1 MAAFADKALPYASL
15 GWFLIPQGRSKV
27 PMIPKWPTAATND
40 PREIAEWDRQFPT
53 ANVAVV
59 TGQRSG
65 VVVVDLDGPEA
76 QARWLETRKICGMQR
91 DPPTVITRRGVHL
104 YYRSMGVIKSA
115 TPSKLGK
122 GIDIRGEN
130 ALATLPTSVH
140 ESGHRYEWEGGFDR
154 DRLLNLPLMTPSCL
168 NMINGR
174 DPFRDKPLKTSYTPS
189 MDSILKRLRTTPEGS
204 RNRAV
209 YNAAFRAT
217 STLVKSGELSEIELH
232 QLIMPEGLAL
242 GLPRVEVIT
251 AIRSGYK
258 DGIKS

>member
-1 MAAFADKALPYASL
+1 VAAFADKALPYASL

-27 PMIPKWPTAATND
+27 PMVPKWPTAASHD
-40 PREIAEWDRQFPT
+40 PRDIKAWDKQFPA

-59 TGQRSG
+59 TGQRSK
-65 VVVVDLDGPEA
+65 VIVVDLDGPEA
-76 QARWLETRKICGMQR
+76 QARWLETRKICGMHR

-104 YYRSMGVIKSA
+104 YYRSMGMIKSA
-115 TPSKLGK
+115 TPCKLGK

-140 ESGHRYEWEGGFDR
+140 ESGHVYEWEGGFDA
-154 DRLLNLPLMTPSCL
+154 DRLANLPLMTPSCL

-189 MDSILKRLRTTPEGS
+189 MDSILKKLRSTPEGS

-209 YNAAFRAT
+209 YNASFVAT
-217 STLVKSGELSEIELH
+217 NKLVKPGELSEIELH
-232 QLIMPEGLAL
+232 QALMPEGLAL
-242 GLPRVEVIT
+242 GLPRAEVIT
-251 AIRSGYK
+251 AIRSGFK
-258 DGIKS
+258 DGMKA